1 MPEYRDFREMIAKT
15 TEKHDGSV
23 VYSYRA
29 RPHDNMVTKVT
40 YREFASHVRQIGTKA
55 IDKSLSSKHV
65 ALIGKLSYSWVSVY
79 FSMLAVGAVLV
90 PLDPDWTADDLAST
104 ILSAECEVVFYTEA
118 INAKLDVLKEKSGA
132 KEFICLDGDGEGT
145 LSSFRK
151 AGAELLMLGVNS
163 YDVTPVDTNAL
174 SLLVFTS
181 GTTGKGKGV
190 MLSQKAILSN
200 IHGAF
205 SILKIGKKTLG
216 VLPPHHTY
224 GSTISILSAY
234 QNGSETYISSGMKY
248 LLSELKEQKPDY
260 LILVPL
266 YLETF
271 YRRIWATAKKNGK
284 ENLLRGMIKVTG
296 TLKNVGVDVRHS
308 LYAKTVLSAF
318 GGELRMIVCG
328 GAPLSQ
334 EIINSFEE
342 LGIRVLN
349 GYGITECSPL
359 ISANRLIYSKDNS
372 VGVPIPDE
380 DVMIDNPN
388 EDGEG
393 EICIRGPHV
402 MMGYFKDDDATNAV
416 IDESGFFHTGDIGKY
431 EDDVIYVTGRVKNLI
446 ILSNGKNVYPE
457 EIESELLTVPGVSEI
472 VVYEGKSRRSDKPDM
487 IVAEIFPDKAYL
499 EENGIDDAGAYFT
512 KFVSDYNRRAVP
524 YKKVERVKIRNEEFP
539 KNTLRKIMRFKID
552 KSID

>member
-334 EIINSFEE
+334 EIVNSFEE

-499 EENGIDDAGAYFT
+499 EENGIGDAGAYFT